1 MAAAT
6 AALPPLFVAAPPP
19 PRRRRRRHRRRHLL
33 STHAMHALSE
43 LAQLP
48 RKKPVLV
55 MPTTPKTTVNARPPA
70 VTGTKV
76 PYPIV
81 VIS

>member
-1 MAAAT
+1 MS
-6 AALPPLFVAAPPP
+6 ALRL
-19 PRRRRRRHRRRHLL
+19 
-33 STHAMHALSE
+33 

-55 MPTTPKTTVNARPPA
+55 MPTTPKTIVKARPLA
-70 VTGTKV
+70 VTGVKV

-81 VIS
+81 VISWKAKKSEPALRQTWRPAPTGVSAW